1 MTSYSDARN
10 MSAKFFVNGIVPSM
24 CRVHLDDDGA
34 GGGCVVF
41 SGSVEELRH
50 LAERILSVIPQPTE
64 ERTDEAVLMPTLPHV
79 NGEPV
84 PHLQDVSR

>member
-41 SGSVEELRH
+41 SGSVEDLRH
-50 LAERILSVIPQPTE
+50 LAERILDVIPKPTE
-64 ERTDEAVLMPTLPHV
+64 ERTDDAPTLHTLQSQPH
-79 NGEPV
+79 GEPV
-84 PHLQDVSR
+84 ATLS